1 MGQRLVIT
9 IKNEQ
14 KDLAKAYYHWSGYT
28 SSGLQISNLAIQHYM
43 EAVGQTAEFCTL
55 QAIMKTASEPI
66 NTSLDLLTAC
76 SMLFGTRAGLLNE
89 YDKETDKNPEIDAF
103 TEAYP
108 SVNYM
113 IGVNRNDGIIGI
125 TETGMEHLQKWSEAD
140 VIINIQTKTVDV
152 SGLFFSYDDS
162 DTEDD
167 EEHMCTDIPETY
179 DIAKISFEEFPKF
192 VKTITDALSD
202 KCYDF
207 EYKGDH
213 LGVVE

>member
-152 SGLFFSYDDS
+152 SGLFFSYEIGRAS
-162 DTEDD
+162 CRER
-167 EEHMCTDIPETY
+167 
-179 DIAKISFEEFPKF
+179 
-192 VKTITDALSD
+192 L
-202 KCYDF
+202 
-207 EYKGDH
+207 
-213 LGVVE
+213 